1 MTELPPIPE
10 GFMLAD
16 QPQSLP
22 PIPEGFV
29 MAGQQAPADT
39 SAADGERGII
49 DKLTGQTGE
58 RYQLWPE
65 RLARGVGRSI
75 YSAATLPG
83 DVLHGR
89 VDVNDPNI
97 TGRVLDMAML
107 GTPVNPAFRAGSR
120 FGAPAIP
127 REAIPSGQS
136 AAVTAA
142 EIGAPL
148 PVGVAS
154 DSRAVQAVTQASR
167 QMPFVGQKIE
177 EKTAATIGQAGEKV
191 GDLATSLGASSDRA
205 AFGGSLRESLG
216 EVVARNKETINESYA
231 GVRSLIDPKA
241 VAIPE
246 NTKRVFEQVVARRA
260 EAGQPKPTEGLE
272 QIENIVTKGV
282 NFDGMIRAK
291 SDLASTVDFLAA
303 HGGFSNAD
311 KKQLGAAMSRDLGE
325 IAAKAARPVD
335 PAVGGP
341 DVVAALRSAEAQA
354 SKIIERNKTVGKLL
368 ANKRD
373 EGLANSVLSAAGE
386 RGGNLRLLGEL
397 KTQLSKEDFESVAG
411 TALAELGH
419 NPATGQF
426 SLNKFATSWEKLNPR
441 ARELMFPKGHGKFLD
456 NIAELG
462 RHLKGGE
469 QYMNTSG
476 TGRAAML
483 GALVTGTGTA
493 AVAAAMGNYA
503 PILGLGASVAGGYML
518 AKGLARPAVAA
529 SMARVS
535 RAALAYEKA
544 PSFSTRSTLM
554 LASKDATTNLA
565 SFMGI
570 SPTELLSRLTVKATD
585 TDQSNRP
592 PTFDERF
599 QGQPPAS
606 SGW

>member
-1 MTELPPIPE
+1 MTELPPIPQ

-16 QPQSLP
+16 QGLP
-22 PIPEGFV
+22 PLPEGFV
-29 MAGQQAPADT
+29 MADQQTAPAAE
-39 SAADGERGII
+39 SSSERGVI

-65 RLARGVGRSI
+65 RLARGVGKSI
-75 YSAATLPG
+75 SSAATLPG
-83 DVLHGR
+83 DVMAGQ
-89 VDVNDPNI
+89 VNPEEA
-97 TGRVLDMAML
+97 TGRVMDLAMAAS
-107 GTPVNPAFRAGSR
+107 PINPAFKAGSR

-142 EIGAPL
+142 ELGAPL
-148 PVGVAS
+148 PMGVAS
-154 DSRAVQAVTQASR
+154 DSRTVQAITQASR

-191 GDLATSLGASSDRA
+191 GDLATSLGASPDRA
-205 AFGGSLRESLG
+205 TFGADLRTTLG
-216 EVVARNKETINESYA
+216 DVVSRNKETINESYK
-231 GVRSLIDPKA
+231 GVRSLIDSKA
-241 VAIPE
+241 VAVPE
-246 NTKRVFEQVVARRA
+246 NTKKVFEQIIARRA
-260 EAGQPKPTEGLE
+260 EAGQPNPTAGLE

-325 IAAKAARPVD
+325 IAAKATQPGLK
-335 PAVGGP
+335 PEQ
-341 DVVAALRSAEAQA
+341 VVAALRGAESEA
-354 SKIIERNKTVGKLL
+354 SKIINSNKTVGKVL

-441 ARELMFPKGHGKFLD
+441 ARELMFPKGHGRFLND
-456 NIAELG
+456 IAELG
-462 RHLKGGE
+462 KHLKGGE

-483 GALVTGTGTA
+483 GGIVATAGTA
-493 AVAAAMGNYA
+493 AVAAVMGNYA
-503 PILGLGASVAGGYML
+503 PILGLGASVAGGYAL

-554 LASKDATTNLA
+554 LASKDAVTNLA
-565 SFMGI
+565 SANNV
-570 SPTELLSRLTVKATD
+570 SPAEFLRLLKAPATD
-585 TDQSNRP
+585 ADQHNRP
-592 PTFDERF
+592 ASFDERF
-599 QGQPPAS
+599 QGQPPPPVS
-606 SGW
+606 PSGW